1 MVVASQYQ
9 FRLLTDR
16 RSRARLGTLA
26 MAMTSLND
34 TIWTAVMIT
43 RM

>member
-1 MVVASQYQ
+1 MVLASQYQ
-9 FRLLTDR
+9 FKLLVDC
-16 RSRARLGTLA
+16 RSRARLGTFA

-34 TIWTAVMIT
+34 IICTAVMIT